1 MRIVDQ
7 SHAWMTRPDR
17 DTALALLEAAGRTC
31 WKSEERIGPGTA
43 GPFVQAVCRRGHE
56 SVLEHVTATA
66 RFITDRS
73 VTHEL
78 VRHRIGWAY
87 SQESQRYVRQ
97 TDGVTFVRPVF
108 WAEGSDMLERWRRA
122 MQSAEDWY
130 MHLLSEGATPQE
142 ARTVLPNSAKTEI
155 VVTGNLRAWRH
166 MLGLRTAKD
175 AHPQI
180 RALMTGVQL
189 DLQEWLP
196 EVFSG

>member
-1 MRIVDQ
+1 
-7 SHAWMTRPDR
+7 
-17 DTALALLEAAGRTC
+17 
-31 WKSEERIGPGTA
+31 
-43 GPFVQAVCRRGHE
+43 
-56 SVLEHVTATA
+56 
-66 RFITDRS
+66 
-73 VTHEL
+73 
-78 VRHRIGWAY
+78 
-87 SQESQRYVRQ
+87 VRQ